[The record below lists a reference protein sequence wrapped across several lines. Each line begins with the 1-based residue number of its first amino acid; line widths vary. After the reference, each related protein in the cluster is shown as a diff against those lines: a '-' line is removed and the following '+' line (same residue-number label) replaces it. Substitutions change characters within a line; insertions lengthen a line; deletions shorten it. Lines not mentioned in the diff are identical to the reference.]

1 MAKPTIS
8 IPDGMLEDV
17 DRRAAEAGIS
27 RSAFVQEAIAHY
39 GSDLDAER
47 EQDARAKRIGEAMR
61 QMQAIAKEM
70 PPDAP
75 DAATI
80 IRAIRDAPPRWL
92 REDDER

>member
-17 DRRAAEAGIS
+17 DRRAAKAGVS
-27 RSAFVQEAIAHY
+27 RSAFIQEAIAHY
-39 GSDLDAER
+39 GSSLDTER
-47 EQDARAKRIGEAMR
+47 EQDARSRRIAA
-61 QMQAIAKEM
+61 AIAQAREIASHE

-75 DAATI
+75 DAETI

-92 REDDER
+92 TRGDE